1 MAVKVLTDSTS
12 YIDESIKEELG
23 ISVVSLNVIFGEER
37 SMKEMDIENKGFYES
52 LDQKDIPTSS
62 QPSVDEM
69 YHTMKSV
76 VEQGDD
82 LFCIFLS
89 SKMSGTYANAH
100 IAKDMVIEKYPQGKI
115 EIIDSKSNCM
125 QLGFAVMVAA
135 RLAKKGAS
143 LEEIKV
149 AVDENIERS
158 RFVFVP
164 HNLEYLIK
172 GGRIGGASAL
182 IGNLLKII
190 PILTVENG
198 ETAVFKKART
208 KTKAVAVMLDKFIKD
223 AYKYSIKEVCVHH
236 INAFEEAQQLA
247 KKIKEKLNIQVTISG
262 IGAVIGLHVGP
273 GTVGIVYYTENA
285 LR

>member
-1 MAVKVLTDSTS
+1 VAVQILTDSTS
-12 YIDESIKEELG
+12 YIDKSIKKELG
-23 ISVVSLNVIFGEER
+23 ILVASLNVIFGEE

-52 LDQKDIPTSS
+52 LDQKHIPTSS

-69 YHTMKSV
+69 YHTMKPV

-82 LFCIFLS
+82 LVCIFLS

-100 IAKDMVIEKYPQGKI
+100 IAKDMVMEKYPQGKI
-115 EIIDSKSNCM
+115 EIIDSRSNCM
-125 QLGFAVMVAA
+125 QLGFAVIVAA
-135 RLAKKGAS
+135 RLAKEGAN

-149 AVDENIERS
+149 AVAENIERS

-164 HNLEYLIK
+164 DNLEYLIK

-182 IGNLLKII
+182 LGNLLKII

-208 KTKAVAVMLDKFIKD
+208 KTKAVTVMLEKFIKD
-223 AYKYSIKEVCVHH
+223 VHKYSIKEVCVHH
-236 INAFEEAQQLA
+236 INALDEAQQLV
-247 KKIKEKLNIQVTISG
+247 KRIKEKLNIQVTISG

-273 GTVGIVYYTENA
+273 GTVGIAYYTENA